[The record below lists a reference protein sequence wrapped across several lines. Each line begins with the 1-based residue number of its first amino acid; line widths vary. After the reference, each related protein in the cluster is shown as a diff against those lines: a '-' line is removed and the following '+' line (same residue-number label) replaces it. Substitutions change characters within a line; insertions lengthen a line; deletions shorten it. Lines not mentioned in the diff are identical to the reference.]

1 MDMNLAVAPRPAVR
15 TRVVLWLLSGV
26 VLTGLSI
33 LFVDQPVS
41 TWSHDMLHRPL
52 WSVEAQKIAGVV
64 YLGGAAL
71 AVLVAAVIVRLTGRR
86 MGPLWRT
93 AVGAALATLV
103 AALAVTFI
111 KYGFGRLWP
120 ETWTHNNPSWINN
133 HAYGF
138 MPFHG
143 GEGYESFPSGHTA
156 RITAPFAVLWH
167 RVPRLRVLW
176 ALPTLAVAVAL
187 IAADFHFVGDCIAG
201 AYLGVASAAL
211 VMTFL

>member
-1 MDMNLAVAPRPAVR
+1 MVVNLAAAPRPAVR
-15 TRVVLWLLSGV
+15 MRVVLWLLSGV

-33 LFVDQPVS
+33 LLVDQPVS
-41 TWSHDMLHRPL
+41 TWSHDVLHRPL
-52 WSVEAQKIAGVV
+52 WSVETQKIAGVI

-93 AVGAALATLV
+93 AVGAAVATLV

-120 ETWTHNNPSWINN
+120 ETWTHNNPSWISNR
-133 HAYGF
+133 AYGF

-143 GEGYESFPSGHTA
+143 GEGYESFPSGHTS

-167 RVPRLRVLW
+167 RLPRLRLLW
-176 ALPTLAVAVAL
+176 ALPLLVVAVAL
-187 IAADFHFVGDCIAG
+187 IAADFHFVSDCIAG

-211 VMTFL
+211 VLMFL